1 MEELKDKKS
10 EDVKL
15 KESLRKLADSMGAE
29 AQRQENEG
37 DLRDVRFNR
46 RRSRSRSRDR
56 KRSRSR
62 SRGDRRRDRSR
73 ERRRSRDRRQS
84 RSRSRDRKRDRRSED
99 REKKENGDSEV
110 KPRKFTE
117 EESKN
122 GGENGSH
129 KSPRMGVKM

>member
-37 DLRDVRFNR
+37 DVRFNR
-46 RRSRSRSRDR
+46 RRSRSRDR

-62 SRGDRRRDRSR
+62 SRGDRRDR
-73 ERRRSRDRRQS
+73 
-84 RSRSRDRKRDRRSED
+84 
-99 REKKENGDSEV
+99 
-110 KPRKFTE
+110 
-117 EESKN
+117 
-122 GGENGSH
+122 
-129 KSPRMGVKM
+129 

>member
-37 DLRDVRFNR
+37 DLRDVRFNNR
-46 RRSRSRSRDR
+46 RRSRSRDR

-99 REKKENGDSEV
+99 RDKKENGDSEV
-110 KPRKFTE
+110 KSRKFAE
-117 EESKN
+117 AEDSASKEESKN
-122 GGENGSH
+122 G
-129 KSPRMGVKM
+129 